1 MLLTEAGANSGR
13 QEGGQWQKV
22 GVDFTFSAGVCCH
35 HHQLPEGGDRIDRRI
50 QSEDKC
56 LE

>member
-22 GVDFTFSAGVCCH
+22 GVDFIFSAGVCCH